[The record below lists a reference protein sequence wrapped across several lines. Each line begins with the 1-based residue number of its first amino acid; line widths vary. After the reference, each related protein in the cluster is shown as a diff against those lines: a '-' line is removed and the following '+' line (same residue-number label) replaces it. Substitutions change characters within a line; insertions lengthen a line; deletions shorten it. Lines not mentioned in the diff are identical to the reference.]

1 MRGQKQ
7 MEKWQTGDIVAFESL
22 FRQNE
27 RQVFRTAY
35 LIVGSKEEAEDVLQ
49 EVFLSAWRSRETYDP
64 AKAKLITWLHR
75 ITVNQCMNNRR
86 KDTANTD
93 LEGLDFPES
102 SNRQPE
108 KILVTKYE
116 YEMLQNALA
125 EMDKKHRAVI
135 VLRYFNDLPYA
146 EIAEILDIPL
156 GTVKSRLNQ
165 ALGCLKQSFSTE
177 QKTV

>member
-1 MRGQKQ
+1 

-35 LIVGSKEEAEDVLQ
+35 LIVGSREEAEDVLQ

-75 ITVNQCMNNRR
+75 ITLNQCMNNRR
-86 KDTANTD
+86 KGATDID
-93 LEGLDFPES
+93 LEGFDFPES

-108 KILVTKYE
+108 EILITKYE
-116 YEMLQNALA
+116 YELLQYALA

-165 ALGCLKQSFSTE
+165 AIGCLKQSLNIE
-177 QKTV
+177 KKKV